1 MNTFYIT
8 LAFSIGV
15 TCVFFVLQW
24 WFYKE
29 TKTFVTLYKDFFK
42 RKNDYF
48 YSTSSLEVGKENVVQ
63 LDEVGADNSDLNMLI
78 GEINHYIAKTKGTTD
93 FSIIQ
98 NKVERKIAMRRD
110 QALAKLSFPTHLGL
124 MGTFLGVFL
133 GIITFLWGFDGVN
146 GITDESIQNLLAGVL
161 VSMSTSFFGLLLT
174 TINNAGIGK
183 AQKNVEETKNE
194 FYDYIQTELM
204 PSLDV
209 SLFAAITKLHST
221 VDKFEPAFENIINK
235 FQITF
240 DRCTSAF
247 GETFEQNVKIV
258 STAVQV
264 MGQNMDKINRNTQLQ
279 DQILN
284 TLKSDQITRGME
296 KYIEAANHFAS
307 ITKSL
312 NKFEEARRMMLAA
325 TQEAINYQEQ
335 YNEMLTVPRE
345 VAVRI
350 NQILDRIKTFE
361 ENVNNLGNQISHADL
376 VSGTEINAIKNIIN
390 VLENKKKIA
399 DKFIELSDERLNAMF
414 NKQTEVIDKLNKRYE
429 AAIIDHMDGFAKM
442 LEEQTN
448 EVVKRQEN
456 FKAALEAKFNIEDIR
471 KDFSQ
476 LSNLSQLANLKLLSE
491 IFDTIKSHIDSSDP
505 VKSVA
510 LTKKLEEMS
519 DLLKK
524 IEEKKTSIKLF

>member
-1 MNTFYIT
+1 MNSFYIT
-8 LAFSIGV
+8 ILISIV
-15 TCVFFVLQW
+15 VAIIFFVIQGV
-24 WFYKE
+24 FYKG
-29 TKTFVTLYKDFFK
+29 TRKYTNLYKDFFK
-42 RKNDYF
+42 RKKDCS
-48 YSTSSLEVGKENVVQ
+48 YSTFILEVSKETVVQ
-63 LDEVGADNSDLNMLI
+63 LDKVGMDNSDLNLLI
-78 GEINHYIAKTKGTTD
+78 GEINHYISKTKGTTD

-98 NKVERKIAMRRD
+98 NKVERKIAMCRN

-124 MGTFLGVFL
+124 MGTFLGLFL

-146 GITDESIQNLLAGVL
+146 GITDESIQNLLIGVL
-161 VSMSTSFFGLLLT
+161 VSMSTSFIGLLLT
-174 TINNAGIGK
+174 TINSAGIGK

-194 FYDYIQTELM
+194 FYDYVQTELM

-209 SLFAAITKLHST
+209 SLVSAITKLHTT
-221 VDKFEPAFENIINK
+221 VDKFEPAFEKVINK
-235 FQITF
+235 FQVTF

-247 GETFEQNVKIV
+247 GESFEQNVKTV
-258 STAVQV
+258 SSAVRV
-264 MGQNMDKINRNTQLQ
+264 MGQNMDKINHNIQLQ
-279 DQILN
+279 EQVLN

-296 KYIEAANHFAS
+296 RYIEAANHFAS
-307 ITKSL
+307 ITQSL

-325 TQEAINYQEQ
+325 TQEVINYQEQ

-345 VAVRI
+345 VAVRV

-361 ENVNNLGNQISHADL
+361 KNVNNLGNQISQADL

-442 LEEQTN
+442 LEEQTK
-448 EVVKRQEN
+448 EIVKRQEN
-456 FKAALEAKFNIEDIR
+456 FKAALEEKFNIEDIR

-476 LSNLSQLANLKLLSE
+476 LANLKLLSE
-491 IFDTIKSHIDSSDP
+491 ILNTIKSHIDNSDP
-505 VKSVA
+505 VKSAA

-519 DLLKK
+519 ELLKK
-524 IEEKKTSIKLF
+524 IEEKKTSVKLF

>member
-8 LAFSIGV
+8 LAISIGV
-15 TCVFFVLQW
+15 AIIFFVFQW
-24 WFYKE
+24 QFFKE
-29 TKTFVTLYKDFFK
+29 TKVFATLYKDFFK
-42 RKNDYF
+42 RENDTS
-48 YSTSSLEVGKENVVQ
+48 YSTSILEVDKDVVVQ
-63 LDEVGADNSDLNMLI
+63 LNLVGLENSDLNLLI
-78 GEINHYIAKTKGTTD
+78 NEVNRYIAKTKGTTD

-133 GIITFLWGFDGVN
+133 GILTFLCGFDGMN
-146 GITDESIQNLLAGVL
+146 GITDESIQNLLTGVL
-161 VSMSTSFFGLLLT
+161 VSMSTSFWGLFLT
-174 TINNAGIGK
+174 TINNARIGE

-209 SLFAAITKLHST
+209 SLVSAITRLHST
-221 VDKFEPAFENIINK
+221 VDKFEPAFENVINK
-235 FQITF
+235 FQNTF
-240 DRCTSAF
+240 DRCTNAF
-247 GETFEQNVKIV
+247 GETFEQNVKAV

-264 MGQNMDKINRNTQLQ
+264 MGQNMDKINQNIQLQ
-279 DQILN
+279 DHILN

-307 ITKSL
+307 ITQSL

-325 TQEAINYQEQ
+325 TQEVINYQEQ

-345 VAVRI
+345 VAIRI

-361 ENVNNLGNQISHADL
+361 ENVNILGNQISHADL
-376 VSGTEINAIKNIIN
+376 ISGTEINAIKNIIKG
-390 VLENKKKIA
+390 LESKKKIA

-429 AAIIDHMDGFAKM
+429 TAIIDHMDGFAKM
-442 LEEQTN
+442 LEEQTK
-448 EVVKRQEN
+448 EIVKRQEN
-456 FKAALEAKFNIEDIR
+456 FKIALEEKFNIEDVR
-471 KDFSQ
+471 KEFSQ
-476 LSNLSQLANLKLLSE
+476 LSNLKLLTE
-491 IFDTIKSHIDSSDP
+491 ILNTLKSQTDNSDP
-505 VKSVA
+505 VKSGA

-524 IEEKKTSIKLF
+524 IEEKKTSVKLF